1 VARRTGLRAERVYVA
16 KHRVLK
22 LLQEEVRRLKG

>member
-1 VARRTGLRAERVYVA
+1 VFVA

-22 LLQEEVRRLKG
+22 LLKEEVRGRKAELS